1 MNRYLPA
8 LAGFALTFMAATML
22 LGLALGDV
30 SDPTDR
36 QTQQW
41 ATVHRLSGVAA
52 ALVVVLVDSI
62 VVTYFI
68 GTSRWCKE
76 VVETY
81 RLDRSF
87 LVRMNRLKRRTFPV
101 ATISMLVVVGV
112 VALGGAADPGASLRL
127 KPLGGLLEWSQL
139 HLIGA
144 LVGWALVGAGFLIA
158 WNNVNDNVR
167 LIGEVMESV
176 KQVRVARGLETEV
189 SASPAG

>member
-1 MNRYLPA
+1 MNRYLPV
-8 LAGFALTFMAATML
+8 LAGFALTFMAATLL

-30 SDPTDR
+30 RDPTDR
-36 QTQQW
+36 RTQQW

-81 RLDRSF
+81 RLDRAF
-87 LVRMNRLKRRTFPV
+87 VLRMNRLKRRTFPV

-144 LVGWALVGAGFLIA
+144 LVGWALVGAGFFIA

-167 LIGEVMESV
+167 LIGEVMDGV
-176 KQVRVARGLETEV
+176 RQVRTARGLETETP
-189 SASPAG
+189 ASSPS